1 MTPENTRQEA
11 PLARGVIPDTG
22 RTVTVTSEP
31 TSIPISLQAQ
41 VYNDI
46 KSGAFAVVLVGA
58 IVMVW
63 FTRTWG
69 KDLRDLIKTTMTTM
83 EQQQDTLEKM
93 GEQIALNS
101 KAIQDIHMRIDAALA
116 SSRDR

>member
-1 MTPENTRQEA
+1 MPENAQQDA
-11 PLARGVIPDTG
+11 PLARGVIPDQG
-22 RTVTVTSEP
+22 RTVTYTSEP
-31 TSIPISLQAQ
+31 TTVPVSLQAQ

-58 IVMVW
+58 IATVW

-69 KDLRDLIKTTMTTM
+69 KDLRELIRTTMTTM

-101 KAIQDIHMRIDAALA
+101 KAIQDIHMRIDAALSA
-116 SSRDR
+116 SRDR